1 MVKEKQS
8 GDAGGWEPFC
18 LTAAGEAAVVE
29 GELGVRPDPTVCQP
43 GALLE
48 DLASVPYLELV

>member
-8 GDAGGWEPFC
+8 GDAVGWELFC
-18 LTAAGEAAVVE
+18 ITAAGEAAAVE
-29 GELGVRPDPTVCQP
+29 GERGVWPDSTMCQP
-43 GALLE
+43 GALLQ

>member
-8 GDAGGWEPFC
+8 GGGGWELFC
-18 LTAAGEAAVVE
+18 ITAAGEAAAVE
-29 GELGVRPDPTVCQP
+29 GELGVRPHPTVYQP

-48 DLASVPYLELV
+48 DMASVPYLELV